1 MRASDLVIEWENT
14 LGENLLAT
22 DVREAW
28 QYVDGKKTER
38 LAGWSIECASPRMRL
53 DKIVVKVL
61 SRNKPFEIVDGEP
74 VSVKFS
80 GLSGKVYVDF
90 RSGQLK
96 ESITAESVIVLD
108 E

>member
-1 MRASDLVIEWENT
+1 MRASDLVIDWEDS

-22 DVREAW
+22 DVKESW

-38 LAGWSIECASPRMRL
+38 LAGWSIECACPRMRL
-53 DKIVVKVL
+53 DKVVVKVL
-61 SRNKPFEIVDGEP
+61 SKNKPFEIVNGDP

-96 ESITAESVIVLD
+96 ESITAESVTVLD